1 MTANCSFFPGQT
13 LVQSLAQQLILFPL
27 RFLRSAPRKTSLI
40 GFMTIL
46 GCFLSAGSAQAA
58 LELRVAIEQEV
69 SEVQLGTSTKAVVRD
84 ASGQAIAEIPAMSS
98 VMAEAD
104 AGQVEIHQWESGL
117 FWIEPTDGGYV
128 SIGDKWYRGRTQVIA
143 VAGGVTAVNYVDL
156 EQYLY
161 SVVGSEMPASWLP
174 EALKAQA
181 VAARTYALYKR
192 QHNGNAVFDVG
203 DTTTWQVYEGL
214 RKETN
219 TTQVA
224 VNSTAGQVLTYNGQI
239 IESVFHSSSG
249 GYTEN
254 VEDVWSSPRP
264 YLRAVQDFD
273 QIAENPVYEWRQ
285 EFSADSFQQRITG
298 VGRVLRISSVETTPR
313 GRVESVRVEGDRG
326 SRVLSG
332 SEVRRALGLKS
343 TLFSIT
349 PEMGR
354 LASTGSSA
362 SVPVRFVVNGRG
374 FGHGVGMSQWGAYG
388 MAGQGYNYQQ
398 ILGHYFQSS
407 TLSII
412 QVN

>member
-1 MTANCSFFPGQT
+1 MTANGKLFLGQT
-13 LVQSLAQQLILFPL
+13 LMQSFAQRLLSLPL
-27 RFLRSAPRKTSLI
+27 RFIRSAPRKTSLV
-40 GFMTIL
+40 GFMTVL
-46 GCFLSAGSAQAA
+46 GCLLSAGSAQAA

-69 SEVQLGTSTKAVVRD
+69 SQVQLGTSTKAVVRD

-104 AGQVEIHQWESGL
+104 AGEVEIHEWESGL

-128 SIGDKWYRGRTQVIA
+128 SIGDQWYRGRTQVVA
-143 VAGGVTAVNYVDL
+143 VPGGLTAVNYVDL

-161 SVVGSEMPASWLP
+161 SVVGSEMPASWHL

-214 RKETN
+214 QKETN
-219 TTQVA
+219 TTQMA
-224 VNSTAGQVLTYNGQI
+224 VNGTAGQVLTYNGQI

-249 GYTEN
+249 GHTEN
-254 VEDVWSSPRP
+254 VEDIWSSPRP

-273 QIAENPVYEWRQ
+273 EVAGNRGFRWSQ
-285 EFSADSFQQRITG
+285 EFSAESFQQRITG
-298 VGRVLRISSVETTPR
+298 VGRVLRITAVETTPR

-332 SEVRRALGLKS
+332 SDVRRALGLKS

-354 LASTGSSA
+354 LASTGSSG

-398 ILGHYFQSS
+398 IVGHYFQSS
-407 TLSII
+407 ALAQI